1 MQSKHEFFFF
11 LFRNPNVQGGGG
23 GQAGW
28 DKKLLGSPGRGFRVK
43 RIYFLTVPSDHHS
56 CPPNLVAYV
65 TRLNVRDELDER
77 FALQD

>member
-1 MQSKHEFFFF
+1 MQNRHFFF
-11 LFRNPNVQGGGG
+11 LFGNPNIQGGGG